1 MNIIIVADKYQKRMK
16 SKGCVGLIKYLNK
29 NILSHQYQILQN
41 VFPKSNI
48 FYIYGFDNKRLIN
61 YIDKK
66 KQKQE
71 YKYLQLIYNSQYDT
85 YNNAYSL
92 YLAKNFLNDDCIIFF
107 GDNIIKS
114 STFKDF
120 KITQESQ
127 VFIDNN
133 SKNKIGCIIN
143 NNQIYNISY
152 DLDNILSEIYFIS
165 KSQITLFKNLISDNN
180 NYNYFIFEII
190 NKMIDLNQNFSPFVN
205 KHRISL

>member
-1 MNIIIVADKYQKRMK
+1 MNIIIIADKYQKRMK
-16 SKGCVGLIKYLNK
+16 SKGCVGLIKYRNK
-29 NILSHQYQILQN
+29 NILSHQYKILQHI
-41 VFPKSNI
+41 FPKSNI
-48 FYIYGFDNKRLIN
+48 IYIYGFDNKRLVN

-66 KQKQE
+66 KQE
-71 YKYLQLIYNSQYDT
+71 YANIQLIYNSQYNI

-114 STFKDF
+114 STFEDF

-127 VFIDNN
+127 IFIDNK

-143 NNQIYNISY
+143 NHQVHNISY

-190 NKMIDLNQNFSPFVN
+190 NKMISLNQNFSPFIN
-205 KHRISL
+205 NRISL

>member
-48 FYIYGFDNKRLIN
+48 VYIYGFDNKRLIN

-190 NKMIDLNQNFSPFVN
+190 NKMIDLNQNFSPFIN
-205 KHRISL
+205 KHRVSL

>member
-41 VFPKSNI
+41 IFPKSNI
-48 FYIYGFDNKRLIN
+48 VYIYGFDNKRLIN

-143 NNQIYNISY
+143 NNRIYNISY

-165 KSQITLFKNLISDNN
+165 KPQITLFKSLVSNN
-180 NYNYFIFEII
+180 HNYFIFEII
-190 NKMIDLNQNFSPFVN
+190 NKMIDLNQNFSPFIN